1 MRLITAIACLLLAT
15 ISHAD
20 DDQRGNLLQKE
31 FNHLGPTMQSFTS
44 AISGRT
50 LVYLD
55 EGEEHWQ
62 PVVFIGGSGTS
73 GRVFALLEF
82 LRDTRE
88 NLELRFIAVE
98 RNGFGHTA
106 FDNSLGYADYA
117 ADVEEL
123 LEQLEVDR
131 FSLFAISGGG
141 PYSAELASR
150 NPERLI
156 SVHLAA
162 AITSA
167 DPASA
172 LCFAPPA
179 ALTFFTENPM
189 FWFGFAAD
197 SPIHKIPG
205 FQDAAFDDA
214 ARTFNMGGQVADP
227 AALHHE
233 FQLYCGVQTIPDLSL
248 VTAPVFLYYGD
259 QDESAPIDPHAI
271 RWQAAYSSVVAE
283 ERFYAGEGHDV
294 QYRHFDQ
301 ILVDIA
307 GLKNRIAI
315 CRHGKSKLVK
325 EKNLESE
332 LAKGATLGICAWQR

>member
-1 MRLITAIACLLLAT
+1 
-15 ISHAD
+15 
-20 DDQRGNLLQKE
+20 
-31 FNHLGPTMQSFTS
+31 
-44 AISGRT
+44 
-50 LVYLD
+50 
-55 EGEEHWQ
+55 
-62 PVVFIGGSGTS
+62 
-73 GRVFALLEF
+73 
-82 LRDTRE
+82 
-88 NLELRFIAVE
+88 
-98 RNGFGHTA
+98 
-106 FDNSLGYADYA
+106 
-117 ADVEEL
+117 
-123 LEQLEVDR
+123 
-131 FSLFAISGGG
+131 
-141 PYSAELASR
+141 
-150 NPERLI
+150 
-156 SVHLAA
+156 
-162 AITSA
+162 
-167 DPASA
+167 
-172 LCFAPPA
+172 
-179 ALTFFTENPM
+179 M